1 MPRLFGMAQSSAG
14 GWSCGRGCPEH
25 TYANAT
31 AHFDPA
37 AEWCGDGCISV
48 ERAIRQ
54 YDRRAADELPDSAIQ
69 SCYHCGNAVCTLCQR
84 APVREAGSICA
95 GPGHDQQ
102 DVCERRL
109 KRLGQAMLPG
119 MRRPELLTF

>member
-1 MPRLFGMAQSSAG
+1 MAQSFAAV
-14 GWSCGRGCPEH
+14 WSCTHGCSDH
-25 TYANAT
+25 TRANAYVK
-31 AHFDPA
+31 FDPNT
-37 AEWCGDGCISV
+37 EWCADGCISV
-48 ERAIRQ
+48 ERAVRQ
-54 YDRRAADELPDSAIQ
+54 YDRQAADALPDSAIQ
-69 SCYHCGNAVCTLCQR
+69 SCYHCGNAVCLLCQR
-84 APVREAGSICA
+84 APVRSVGMICE